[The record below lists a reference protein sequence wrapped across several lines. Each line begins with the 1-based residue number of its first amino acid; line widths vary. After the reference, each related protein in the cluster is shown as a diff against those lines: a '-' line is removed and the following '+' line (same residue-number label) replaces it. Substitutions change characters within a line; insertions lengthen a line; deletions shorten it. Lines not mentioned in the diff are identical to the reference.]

1 MIFQLLME
9 SNLPRAE
16 KFNRKPMNKTLMTPN
31 TLPSVILLTSIMLIG
46 VSPAQS
52 ERLTLGSLP
61 IPDTV
66 GNIYVQK
73 LASDSYST
81 DFLIVIKSHV
91 PLHKHAHH
99 TETIYVLEGTG
110 EFQEGNKHLVIGPG
124 DYLRIP
130 KGTPH
135 GVRVTSSKPLKVLS
149 VQAPEFFGKDR
160 IAVENP

>member
-1 MIFQLLME
+1 MDEKLMI
-9 SNLPRAE
+9 
-16 KFNRKPMNKTLMTPN
+16 PN
-31 TLPSVILLTSIMLIG
+31 TLLSIILLTSIMLIG

-52 ERLTLGSLP
+52 ERFALGDLP
-61 IPDTV
+61 IPDTA

-73 LASDSYST
+73 LSSDSHST

-91 PLHKHAHH
+91 PLHNHADH

-110 EFQEGNKHLVIGPG
+110 EFQEGNKYLTIEPG

-135 GVRVTSSKPLKVLS
+135 AVRVTSSEPLKVLS